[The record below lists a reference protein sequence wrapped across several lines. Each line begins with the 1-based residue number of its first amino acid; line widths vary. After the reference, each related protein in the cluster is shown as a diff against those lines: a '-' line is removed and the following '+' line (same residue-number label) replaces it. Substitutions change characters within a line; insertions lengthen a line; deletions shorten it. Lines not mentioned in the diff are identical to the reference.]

1 MGFLRKIFLKYFW
14 LPFLCFFLKNK
25 LSEFHA
31 LNAPE
36 TLNYLLTHKKCS
48 LARFGDGD
56 IDILT
61 KTGETG
67 YQKASEALRIK
78 MEHVLTRNQ
87 ENLLICIPAV
97 LINFGDLDTYNE
109 RAKVHFRNILIRFH
123 KYLSGVLSKKQVYG
137 DTQVSRPYMDT
148 LNKEYSE
155 NIFNGFKKLFSVKT
169 LIVIEGEKTRLGVG
183 NDLLDGSQRV
193 LRVIAPAVNAFDRY
207 EEILQKAIEVAQ
219 RSISDG
225 DKHED
230 MMFVLA
236 LGSTAKLLT
245 LELTNL
251 GYRSIDV
258 GHLDI
263 EYEWFLRGATQKIP
277 IPGKYVNEA
286 KNGKVWNGDSDLN
299 LEKYHRQIVARV

>member
-1 MGFLRKIFLKYFW
+1 MGFLRKIFKTYFW
-14 LPFLCFFLKNK
+14 FPFLCFFLKNK

-31 LNAPE
+31 LNALE
-36 TLNYLLTHKKCS
+36 TLDYLLKNDKCS
-48 LARFGDGD
+48 LIRFGDGD

-67 YQKASEALRIK
+67 YQKASEALRVK

-87 ENLLICIPAV
+87 KNLLICIPAV
-97 LINFGDLDTYNE
+97 LINFSDLDIYND
-109 RAKVHFRNILIRFH
+109 RAKFHFRNILIRFH
-123 KYLSGVLSKKQVYG
+123 KYLSKVLSKEQVYG

-148 LNKEYSE
+148 LNNEYAKT
-155 NIFNGFKKLFSVKT
+155 IFDGFKKLFSVKT

-183 NDLLDGSQRV
+183 NDLLDGAQQV
-193 LRVIAPAVNAFDRY
+193 QRVIAPAVNAFDRY

-219 RSISDG
+219 QKKAEG
-225 DKHED
+225 CTQED
-230 MMFVLA
+230 IMFILA
-236 LGSTAKLLT
+236 LGSTAKLLA
-245 LELTNL
+245 LELSNL

-286 KNGKVWNGDSDLN
+286 KNGNVWSGDSDLD
-299 LEKYHRQIVARV
+299 LEKYKSEIVVRV